1 MAKRKNNTAGAG
13 DPAPVDISDDPT
25 FIDNQYEVSDAENG
39 SVVVDDGSNKT
50 NDSTLTKSEN
60 KKFVLYSDAYKG
72 RKLICPGGETA
83 AFDEEGKAIVSKSV
97 FDYLKA
103 FPTVKTKG

>member
-1 MAKRKNNTAGAG
+1 MANRKNSTAGAG

-25 FIDNQYEVSDAENG
+25 LIDNQDEVSDAENG
-39 SVVVDDGSNKT
+39 SVVDDGSDKT
-50 NDSTLTKSEN
+50 NDSSLTKSEN
-60 KKFVLYSDAYKG
+60 KKFVLYSDDYKG

-83 AFDEEGKAIVSKSV
+83 EFDEEGKAIVSKSV

-103 FPTVKTKG
+103 FPAVKTKG

>member
-1 MAKRKNNTAGAG
+1 MANRKNSTAGAG

-25 FIDNQYEVSDAENG
+25 LIDNQDEVSDAENG
-39 SVVVDDGSNKT
+39 SVVDDGSNKT
-50 NDSTLTKSEN
+50 SDFSLTKSGD
-60 KKFVLYSDAYKG
+60 KKFVLYSDDYKG

-83 AFDEEGKAIVSKSV
+83 EFDEEGKAIVSKSV

-103 FPTVKTKG
+103 FPAVKTKG

>member
-1 MAKRKNNTAGAG
+1 MANRKNSTAGAG

-25 FIDNQYEVSDAENG
+25 LIDNQDEMSDAENG
-39 SVVVDDGSNKT
+39 SVVDDGSDKT
-50 NDSTLTKSEN
+50 SDSLSTKSGKGEL
-60 KKFVLYSDAYKG
+60 VLYSDAYKG

-83 AFDEEGKAIVSKSV
+83 VFDETGKAIVSKSV

-103 FPTVKTKG
+103 FPAVKTKG

>member
-1 MAKRKNNTAGAG
+1 MANRKNSTAGAG

-25 FIDNQYEVSDAENG
+25 LIDNQDEVSDAENG
-39 SVVVDDGSNKT
+39 SVVDDGSDKT
-50 NDSTLTKSEN
+50 SDSLATKGGKGE
-60 KKFVLYSDAYKG
+60 FVLYSDDYKG

-83 AFDEEGKAIVSKSV
+83 EFDEEGKAIVSKSV

-103 FPTVKTKG
+103 FPAVKTKG

>member
-1 MAKRKNNTAGAG
+1 MANRKNNTAGAG

-25 FIDNQYEVSDAENG
+25 LIDNQDEVSDAENG
-39 SVVVDDGSNKT
+39 SVVDDGSNKT
-50 NDSTLTKSEN
+50 SDSLLTKSED

-83 AFDEEGKAIVSKSV
+83 AFDEEGEAIVSKSV

-103 FPTVKTKG
+103 FPAVKTKG

>member
-1 MAKRKNNTAGAG
+1 MANRKNSTAGAG

-25 FIDNQYEVSDAENG
+25 LIDNQDEVSDAENG
-39 SVVVDDGSNKT
+39 SVVDDGSNKT
-50 NDSTLTKSEN
+50 SDSLSTKSGKGEL
-60 KKFVLYSDAYKG
+60 VLYSDDYKG

-83 AFDEEGKAIVSKSV
+83 VFDEEGKAIVSKSV

-103 FPTVKTKG
+103 FPAVKTKG

>member
-1 MAKRKNNTAGAG
+1 MANRKNSTAGAG

-25 FIDNQYEVSDAENG
+25 LIDNQDEVSDAENG
-39 SVVVDDGSNKT
+39 SVVDDVSDKT
-50 NDSTLTKSEN
+50 NDSSLTKSEN
-60 KKFVLYSDAYKG
+60 KKFVLYSDDYKG

-83 AFDEEGKAIVSKSV
+83 EFDEEGKAIVSKSV

-103 FPTVKTKG
+103 FPAVKTKG

>member
-1 MAKRKNNTAGAG
+1 MANRKNNTAGAG

-25 FIDNQYEVSDAENG
+25 LIDNQDEMSDAENG
-39 SVVVDDGSNKT
+39 SVVDDGSDKT
-50 NDSTLTKSEN
+50 SDSLSTKSGKGEL
-60 KKFVLYSDAYKG
+60 VLYSDAYKG

-83 AFDEEGKAIVSKSV
+83 EFDEEGKAIVSKSV

-103 FPTVKTKG
+103 FPAVKTKG